1 MAIGCKQ
8 AACMALSGVL
18 LYGCGAT
25 PRFDKQ
31 FGAAVRANVAAQTL
45 DPAAGANRNPAVGM
59 DGHTAVNVH
68 GRYQDS
74 FKAAEPPVQPLI
86 INNGK

>member
-1 MAIGCKQ
+1 MAIGYKQ
-8 AACMALSGVL
+8 AACMALTGML

-31 FGAAVRANVAAQTL
+31 FGSAVRANVAAQTF
-45 DPAAGANRNPAVGM
+45 DPDAGANRNPALGM
-59 DGHTAVNVH
+59 DGRTAIVVQ

-74 FKAAEPPVQPLI
+74 FKAAEPPLKSL
-86 INNGK
+86 INNSK